1 MRRKAPGVRA
11 ESNVPA
17 GLTNM
22 VQIATGGSDDLALRA
37 DGSLVGWGLNAEGE
51 DKMPAGLTNVVAIA
65 AGFEHTV
72 ALKADGTVTAWG
84 YDSFGETN
92 VPAGLGNVVAI
103 KANSYFSLALVGAG
117 RPVLQAPAMAPQFTA
132 GGFRVSL
139 PTQSGRVYRLEYKN
153 SLGDGAWLAL
163 PLAAGNGTLLTL
175 ADPTAGGA
183 QRFYRARQW

>member
-1 MRRKAPGVRA
+1 VRA

-17 GLTNM
+17 GLTNV

-103 KANSYFSLALVGAG
+103 KANSYFSLALLGAG
-117 RPVLQAPAMAPQFTA
+117 PPVLQAPAMAPQCTA
-132 GGFRVSL
+132 GGFQVSL

-153 SLGDGAWLAL
+153 SLGDQSWLAL
-163 PLAAGNGTLLTL
+163 PLAAGTGKVLTL

-183 QRFYRARQW
+183 QRFYRVRQW